1 MDIIPKLSNSN
12 TEIYIFQIWVLFK
25 YQFAIKINQL
35 INANCEII
43 SKTDKFPNIKRPKFS
58 ALDSSK
64 IIKNFKLKINP
75 WEISLKTHLKKNNII

>member
-12 TEIYIFQIWVLFK
+12 TEIYHFSNLGFCSR

-43 SKTDKFPNIKRPKFS
+43 SKTDKFPNIKRQSF